1 MGALF
6 FWSFF
11 FLIQDIWNTGYP
23 ETQRYNYLCL
33 PSAEHI
39 LTLSPD
45 QVILKSHII
54 MYFHLLLNN
63 IQTFIHHRTDPLYL
77 GLGNYHINF
86 RALLSPWPSA
96 QQWSVCFYGF
106 VYSRHGT
113 PKPSVASVN
122 LLGHFQGFLMFLLKY
137 VLCFFLWTKVQGRTL
152 PHIHLFIT
160 YSGWFHAQFHGQV
173 FPVLTGAPE
182 WKCWVEVILSALLSN
197 CTIWHAYQ
205 QQMRVPSAISAPTT
219 VTVILLS
226 WRATS
231 LCLNLHFLTASSYV
245 LMEKHL
251 FSYLSHL

>member
-1 MGALF
+1 
-6 FWSFF
+6 
-11 FLIQDIWNTGYP
+11 
-23 ETQRYNYLCL
+23 
-33 PSAEHI
+33 
-39 LTLSPD
+39 
-45 QVILKSHII
+45 

-152 PHIHLFIT
+152 PHIHLFTT

-182 WKCWVEVILSALLSN
+182 RQCWTTQSFSLPSLATAPSDMPISSRWGFLLLFRP
-197 CTIWHAYQ
+197 Q
-205 QQMRVPSAISAPTT
+205 QQSLSSSCLEELPHCVLTCIS
-219 VTVILLS
+219 
-226 WRATS
+226 
-231 LCLNLHFLTASSYV
+231 
-245 LMEKHL
+245 
-251 FSYLSHL
+251 